1 MWGFISY
8 LNSPELVASFQRC
21 CGLVPRE
28 TCSYVSRNGLV
39 HSNGSGKDVP
49 VTIHRRKAEQVA
61 NGTSRAHDSNSN
73 YKSASLQYET
83 QGEEQPGP
91 HYEVRNWLFYF
102 LFLTSATLGHEVF
115 YITFLPCI
123 HWNLDPFLCRRL
135 VNVWAVV
142 MYIGQVM
149 KDILKLPRPP
159 SPPVVKLETRV
170 DAEYG
175 MPSTHAMAVTAIS
188 FTLLLSAQER
198 VKFPFELGLIVAVV
212 LSALVCLSRLYT
224 GMHSALD
231 VICGVVISAVIMAV
245 SYPYWGSIDYLQLHN
260 PLSPVVGVVLPLF
273 LSYKY
278 PELDHYST
286 TRGDTTIILACCSGC
301 SVGYWVNERLGLTF
315 DLAGPF
321 PVTLPPLTLVALG
334 LCVVRFLVGL
344 GMLVLTRQTVRWA
357 SLRVLC
363 RINGASV
370 SDVEARRRKEIE
382 VPYKFSTYVA
392 IGLVNSILV
401 NRVYVMMGL
410 WDLGNSV

>member
-1 MWGFISY
+1 MQTFENVFQS
-8 LNSPELVASFQRC
+8 ASFRKWSCYRLSINSKKSEIMKMATSCACIICIHSIEMHMWRYLKKKNFLQSDIANYWP
-21 CGLVPRE
+21 GMHN
-28 TCSYVSRNGLV
+28 TANSYCTFFLRVYYQQQYLFCISPLPNFHQIFL
-39 HSNGSGKDVP
+39 SL
-49 VTIHRRKAEQVA
+49 
-61 NGTSRAHDSNSN
+61 
-73 YKSASLQYET
+73 SLQ
-83 QGEEQPGP
+83 
-91 HYEVRNWLFYF
+91 
-102 LFLTSATLGHEVF
+102 
-115 YITFLPCI
+115 
-123 HWNLDPFLCRRL
+123 
-135 VNVWAVV
+135 VV

-175 MPSTHAMAVTAIS
+175 MPSTHAMAATAIS

-245 SYPYWGSIDYLQLHN
+245 SYPYWGTIDYLQLHN

-286 TRGDTTIILACCSGC
+286 TRGDTTVILACCSGC

-321 PVTLPPLTLVALG
+321 PVTLPPLTLAALG
-334 LCVVRFLVGL
+334 LGVARFLVGL

-370 SDVEARRRKEIE
+370 NDVEARRRKEIE

>member
-1 MWGFISY
+1 MWGVISY
-8 LNSPELVASFQRC
+8 LNSPELVVGFQRC
-21 CGLVPRE
+21 CGLFLRE
-28 TCSYVSRNGLV
+28 TETSSFITQNGRINA
-39 HSNGSGKDVP
+39 NGSDDGP
-49 VTIHRRKAEQVA
+49 VTTHRRKAEQVA
-61 NGTSRAHDSNSN
+61 NGTSGAHDSNSN
-73 YKSASLQYET
+73 YKCGSSQYENKDHSRT
-83 QGEEQPGP
+83 

-102 LFLTSATLGHEVF
+102 LFVTSSTLGHEVF

-175 MPSTHAMAVTAIS
+175 LPSTHAMAATAIS
-188 FTLLLSAQER
+188 FTLLLSAHER
-198 VKFPFELGLIVAVV
+198 VKFPFELGLTVAVV

-224 GMHSALD
+224 GMHSVLD

-245 SYPYWGSIDYLQLHN
+245 SYPYWGTIDFLQLH
-260 PLSPVVGVVLPLF
+260 SPISPIVGLLLPLF

-286 TRGDTTIILACCSGC
+286 TRGDTTIILACSAGC

-321 PVTLPPLTLVALG
+321 PVTLSPLTIAALG
-334 LCVVRFLVGL
+334 LGVARFLVGL
-344 GMLVLTRQTVRWA
+344 VMLVLTRQVMRWA

-363 RINGASV
+363 RIYGASV
-370 SDVEARRRKEIE
+370 SDVNARRRKEIE

-401 NRVYVMMGL
+401 NRVFVMMGL

>member
-1 MWGFISY
+1 MRGFISY
-8 LNSPELVASFQRC
+8 LNSPELVAGFQRC

-28 TCSYVSRNGLV
+28 TRAQVSQNGLV
-39 HSNGSGKDVP
+39 QDGP
-49 VTIHRRKAEQVA
+49 VTSHRRRAERVA
-61 NGTSRAHDSNSN
+61 NGTSRAHDRNSN
-73 YKSASLQYET
+73 YKPGSSPREA
-83 QGEEQPGP
+83 QGEGRPKSR
-91 HYEVRNWLFYF
+91 YEVRNWLFYF
-102 LFLTSATLGHEVF
+102 LFVTSATLGHEVF

-142 MYIGQVM
+142 MYIGQAM
-149 KDILKLPRPP
+149 KDVLKLPRPP

-175 MPSTHAMAVTAIS
+175 MPSTHAMAATAIS

-231 VICGVVISAVIMAV
+231 VICGVVISVVVMAA
-245 SYPYWGSIDYLQLHN
+245 SYPYWGTIDYLQLHS
-260 PLSPVVGVVLPLF
+260 PLSPVVGLVLPLF

-321 PVTLPPLTLVALG
+321 PATLPPLTLAALG
-334 LCVVRFLVGL
+334 LGAARFLVGV
-344 GMLVLTRQTVRWA
+344 GMLVLTRQTVRWV

-363 RINGASV
+363 RIYGASV
-370 SDVEARRRKEIE
+370 SDVDARRRKEIE

-392 IGLVNSILV
+392 IGLVNSILA
-401 NRVYVMMGL
+401 NRVFVMMGL

>member
-28 TCSYVSRNGLV
+28 TCSYVSQNGVVQL
-39 HSNGSGKDVP
+39 NGSVKDSP
-49 VTIHRRKAEQVA
+49 VTIHQRKAEQVA

-73 YKSASLQYET
+73 YKSASSQCET
-83 QGEEQPGP
+83 KGDEHPRP
-91 HYEVRNWLFYF
+91 HYEVKNWLFYL
-102 LFLTSATLGHEVF
+102 LFVTSATLGHEVF
-115 YITFLPCI
+115 YITFLPSI

-149 KDILKLPRPP
+149 KDILKLPRPS

-175 MPSTHAMAVTAIS
+175 MPSTHAMAATAIS

-212 LSALVCLSRLYT
+212 LSTLVCLSRLYT

-245 SYPYWGSIDYLQLHN
+245 SYPYWGTIDYLQLHN
-260 PLSPVVGVVLPLF
+260 PLAPVVGVVLPLF
-273 LSYKY
+273 LCYKY

-301 SVGYWVNERLGLTF
+301 AVGYWVNERLGLTF

-321 PVTLPPLTLVALG
+321 PATLPPLTLAALG
-334 LCVVRFLVGL
+334 LGMARFVVGL
-344 GMLVLTRQTVRWA
+344 GMLVLTRQTVRWV

-363 RINGASV
+363 RIYGASV
-370 SDVEARRRKEIE
+370 SDIDARRRKEIE

-401 NRVYVMMGL
+401 NRVFVMMGI
-410 WDLGNSV
+410 WGLGNSV

>member
-1 MWGFISY
+1 AGWARKLKMWGFISY

-28 TCSYVSRNGLV
+28 TCSYGSRNGLV

-49 VTIHRRKAEQVA
+49 VTIHRRKAEQVLDA
-61 NGTSRAHDSNSN
+61 FLCVQEH
-73 YKSASLQYET
+73 
-83 QGEEQPGP
+83 PGP

-135 VNVWAVV
+135 VNVWVV

-175 MPSTHAMAVTAIS
+175 MPSTHAMAATAIS

-245 SYPYWGSIDYLQLHN
+245 SYPYWGTIDYLQLHN

-286 TRGDTTIILACCSGC
+286 TRGDTTVILACCSGC

-334 LCVVRFLVGL
+334 LGVVRFLVGL

>member
-1 MWGFISY
+1 MSFYVSTLSRSVTCSCTAHLCTRAGCGS
-8 LNSPELVASFQRC
+8 LNSAPELVGAFQRC

-28 TCSYVSRNGLV
+28 TCSRVSQNGLV
-39 HSNGSGKDVP
+39 HANGS
-49 VTIHRRKAEQVA
+49 
-61 NGTSRAHDSNSN
+61 
-73 YKSASLQYET
+73 AS
-83 QGEEQPGP
+83 
-91 HYEVRNWLFYF
+91 YEVRNWLFYF
-102 LFLTSATLGHEVF
+102 LFVTSAALGHEVF

-135 VNVWAVV
+135 VNMWAVV

-175 MPSTHAMAVTAIS
+175 MPSTHAMAATAIS

-198 VKFPFELGLIVAVV
+198 VKLELQSLI
-212 LSALVCLSRLYT
+212 LMTEIILLYV
-224 GMHSALD
+224 SSSSQD
-231 VICGVVISAVIMAV
+231 VICGVVISAIIIAL
-245 SYPYWGSIDYLQLHN
+245 SYPYWGTIDYLQLHN
-260 PLSPVVGVVLPLF
+260 PLSPIVGVVLPLF

-321 PVTLPPLTLVALG
+321 PVTLPPLTLAAVGLG
-334 LCVVRFLVGL
+334 VVRFLVGL

-363 RINGASV
+363 RISGASV
-370 SDVEARRRKEIE
+370 SDVDARRRKEIE
-382 VPYKFSTYVA
+382 VPYKFSTYVS

-401 NRVYVMMGL
+401 NRVFVMMGL

>member
-1 MWGFISY
+1 MWGLISY
-8 LNSPELVASFQRC
+8 LNSPELVAAFQRC

-28 TCSYVSRNGLV
+28 TCSRVSQNGLV
-39 HSNGSGKDVP
+39 HANGSGKNGP
-49 VTIHRRKAEQVA
+49 VTIHRRGAEQVA
-61 NGTSRAHDSNSN
+61 NGTSRAQDSNSN
-73 YKSASLQYET
+73 YKPASSPCET
-83 QGEEQPGP
+83 KGEEHPRP
-91 HYEVRNWLFYF
+91 RYEVRNWLFYF
-102 LFLTSATLGHEVF
+102 LFVTSAALGHEVF

-135 VNVWAVV
+135 VNMWA
-142 MYIGQVM
+142 
-149 KDILKLPRPP
+149 
-159 SPPVVKLETRV
+159 
-170 DAEYG
+170 
-175 MPSTHAMAVTAIS
+175 
-188 FTLLLSAQER
+188 
-198 VKFPFELGLIVAVV
+198 FPFELGLIVAVV

-231 VICGVVISAVIMAV
+231 VICGVVISAIIIAL
-245 SYPYWGSIDYLQLHN
+245 SYPYWGTIDYLQLHN
-260 PLSPVVGVVLPLF
+260 PLSPIVGVVLPLF

-334 LCVVRFLVGL
+334 LGVARFLVGL

-363 RINGASV
+363 RISGASV
-370 SDVEARRRKEIE
+370 SDVDARRRKEIE
-382 VPYKFSTYVA
+382 VPYKFSTYVS

-401 NRVYVMMGL
+401 NRVFVMMGL

>member
-1 MWGFISY
+1 MWGVISY
-8 LNSPELVASFQRC
+8 LNSPELVVGFQRC
-21 CGLVPRE
+21 CGLVLRE
-28 TCSYVSRNGLV
+28 TRSFTPQNGCV
-39 HSNGSGKDVP
+39 NANGSLKDGP
-49 VTIHRRKAEQVA
+49 VTIHQRKAEQVA
-61 NGTSRAHDSNSN
+61 NGTSRAQDSNSN
-73 YKSASLQYET
+73 YKCSSQYEIK
-83 QGEEQPGP
+83 EHPRP
-91 HYEVRNWLFYF
+91 HYEVRNWIFYF
-102 LFLTSATLGHEVF
+102 LFVTSSTLGHEVF

-175 MPSTHAMAVTAIS
+175 LPSTHAMAATAIS
-188 FTLLLSAQER
+188 FTLLLSAHER

-224 GMHSALD
+224 GMHSVLD

-245 SYPYWGSIDYLQLHN
+245 SYPYWGTVDFLQLHS
-260 PLSPVVGVVLPLF
+260 PISPVVAVVLPLF

-286 TRGDTTIILACCSGC
+286 TRGDTTIILACSAG
-301 SVGYWVNERLGLTF
+301 SSIGYWVNERLGLTF
-315 DLAGPF
+315 DLVGPF
-321 PVTLPPLTLVALG
+321 PVALPPLTLAALG
-334 LCVVRFLVGL
+334 LGVARFLVGL
-344 GMLVLTRQTVRWA
+344 VMLVLTRQTVRWA

-363 RINGASV
+363 RIYGVSV
-370 SDVEARRRKEIE
+370 SDVDARRRKEIE
-382 VPYKFSTYVA
+382 VPYKFSTYVS

-401 NRVYVMMGL
+401 NRVFVMMGL